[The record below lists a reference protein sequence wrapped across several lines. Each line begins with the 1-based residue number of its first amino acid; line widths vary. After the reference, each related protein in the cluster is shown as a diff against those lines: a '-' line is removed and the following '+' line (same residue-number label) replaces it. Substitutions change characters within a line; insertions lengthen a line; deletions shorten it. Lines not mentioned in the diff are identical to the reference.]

1 MRDPDPKV
9 ALPATIYLLN
19 RGFGMPPAK
28 IEGVTPQNITVLHLI
43 AARAVT
49 DELMQSLYG
58 GNGTTT
64 VDAEAA
70 NADDAPPVDLMK
82 PALE

>member
-1 MRDPDPKV
+1 
-9 ALPATIYLLN
+9 
-19 RGFGMPPAK
+19 MPPAK

-58 GNGTTT
+58 GNGATTI
-64 VDAEAA
+64 DGNAA
-70 NADDAPPVDLMK
+70 NGDDAPSVDLTQ